1 MISMAI
7 LGQRSQQF
15 SAEAAQLPS
24 SQEVALEVEAIK
36 ADVEG
41 AQLRWWEIG

>member
-36 ADVEG
+36 ADVKE
-41 AQLRWWEIG
+41 RS